1 MNVEEELKEAMR
13 VQVGDVY
20 APPSMG
26 SAVRR
31 RRRRSLVRFRT
42 AGAVL
47 ATAVAAVAVPVILT
61 NTTPV
66 AGPAA
71 GASAPAI
78 AVPGIVVPDV
88 VGMNAKQAY
97 LLLEQAG
104 LTPMIMTPGESTVE
118 GAKADSVRAGEN
130 VIMTSPAA
138 GAVVDPKALVQIK
151 VPWVPAPTASPEAEA
166 EAEAGKAVSDLGD
179 LGDGLTW
186 MGVHVGYLPEGVKW
200 SGSSY
205 EGGFGPKSATVPYA
219 VAGLEEGMYS
229 VQVIVGV
236 DQNLLRRDG
245 EKIAPD
251 TWISS
256 YGEGGEKLGFGTD
269 STLTASRDIP
279 GDQVVQV
286 LFSPDFS
293 KSLGEAKAKEEI
305 AKVIAAIRPEK

>member
-47 ATAVAAVAVPVILT
+47 VTAAVAVTVPVVLT
-61 NTTPV
+61 NTEPV
-66 AGPAA
+66 AGPAS

-88 VGMNAKQAY
+88 IGMNAKQAY
-97 LLLEQAG
+97 HLLEQAG
-104 LTPMIMTPGESTVE
+104 LTPMLMTPGE
-118 GAKADSVRAGEN
+118 GADEAGLVAGEK
-130 VIMTSPAA
+130 VIQTSPAA
-138 GAVVDPKALVQIK
+138 GTVADPKALVQIK
-151 VPWVPAPTASPEAEA
+151 VPWVPAPTASPEAET
-166 EAEAGKAVSDLGD
+166 GKPVDSGLGD

-186 MGVHVGYLPEGVKW
+186 MGIHVGYLPEGVKW
-200 SGSSY
+200 SGRSY
-205 EGGFGPKSATVPYA
+205 VGGFGPKSATVPY
-219 VAGLEEGMYS
+219 VVGGLEEGMYS
-229 VQVIVGV
+229 VQVIVTA
-236 DQNLLRRDG
+236 DQKLMRRDG
-245 EKIAPD
+245 EQVAPG
-251 TWISS
+251 TWVSN
-256 YGEGGEKLGFGTD
+256 YGEGGEKLDFGSG
-269 STLTASRDIP
+269 STLTASRELSD
-279 GDQVVQV
+279 DQVVQV

-305 AKVIAAIRPEK
+305 ARVIAGIRPEK

>member
-1 MNVEEELKEAMR
+1 MNVEEALKEAMR
-13 VQVGDVY
+13 AKVGEVY

-47 ATAVAAVAVPVILT
+47 VTAAVAVTVPVVLT
-61 NTTPV
+61 NTTPQ

-104 LTPMIMTPGESTVE
+104 LTPMLMTPGENDKGLV
-118 GAKADSVRAGEN
+118 AGEK
-130 VIMTSPAA
+130 VIQTNPEA
-138 GAVVDPKALVQIK
+138 GAVADPKALVQIK
-151 VPWVPAPTASPEAEA
+151 TPWVPGPTASPESEPQD
-166 EAEAGKAVSDLGD
+166 GKPVNPNLGD

-186 MGVHVGYLPEGVKW
+186 MGIHVGYLPEGVKW
-200 SGSSY
+200 GGDSY
-205 EGGFGPKSATVPYA
+205 VGGFGPKSATVPY
-219 VAGLEEGMYS
+219 VTAGLEEGMYS
-229 VQVIVGV
+229 IQVIVGV
-236 DQNLLRRDG
+236 DKSLLRRDG
-245 EKIAPD
+245 EQVAPG
-251 TWISS
+251 TWVSN
-256 YGEGGEKLGFGTD
+256 YGEGGEKLDFGAG
-269 STLTASRDIP
+269 STLTASRDLP

-286 LFSPDFS
+286 LFSPDYS
-293 KSLGEAKAKEEI
+293 ASLGEERARTEI
-305 AKVIAAIRPEK
+305 AKVIEHIRLEK